1 MKAAVRLGCTL
12 LLLMLCALPRSHAA
26 DAGALEYAVKANF
39 LYKFG
44 DYITWPPQAL
54 GPANSPV
61 TICVAGPDPFG
72 AILDDAVA
80 GEVVAQRPIFVKRLD
95 TVTPEAGCHI
105 LYMRPSPSQSLAQ
118 ALQAVAGQPVLTITD
133 NAFEDAGI
141 INFLIRDNRVRFAID
156 EQAAAAGGLGISSK
170 LLSLA
175 VTVRRAGP

>member
-1 MKAAVRLGCTL
+1 MKAAMRLGWAL
-12 LLLMLCALPRSHAA
+12 LLLMQCTGPRSYAA

-54 GPANSPV
+54 GPANGPV
-61 TICVAGPDPFG
+61 TICVAGSDPFG
-72 AILDDAVA
+72 TMLDEAVA
-80 GEVVAQRPIFVKRLD
+80 GEVVAQRPIFVKRLA
-95 TVTPEAGCHI
+95 TVTPDAGCHI
-105 LYMRPSPSQSLAQ
+105 LYIGPSPSQSIAA

-133 NAFEDAGI
+133 SAFEDTGI
-141 INFLIRDNRVRFAID
+141 INFLIRDNRVRFSID
-156 EQAAAAGGLGISSK
+156 QQAAAAGGLEISSK